1 MFWTKRLPAC
11 LHSQGRAECCNWLVI
26 VSALVMAG
34 AVPATAVT
42 IDFNDLNATSGDIVL
57 DSISPYQG
65 FSWTNFSVYANTPGF
80 PGFNNGIVS
89 PPNAAY
95 GGGDA
100 MGSPTPS
107 FIASTS
113 DFDLVSAYLGSGWY
127 DGLDLT
133 VEGLLNGT
141 QRFSKTITV
150 NTSAAQ
156 LFSFDFTDINSL
168 EFFTAVTA
176 TTSDPYACGP
186 SGCSQFT
193 LDDLTVTPSS
203 GPPPPP
209 PPTVPEPAT
218 LVIASVGIIAL
229 VTSRRVISSC
239 KF

>member
-1 MFWTKRLPAC
+1 MSWAKRPPSFF
-11 LHSQGRAECCNWLVI
+11 HSQRRVEAFKWLVVI
-26 VSALVMAG
+26 SGLVMAS
-34 AVPATAVT
+34 AAPAAAVT
-42 IDFNDLNATSGDIVL
+42 VNFNDLNASSGDVVL
-57 DSISPYQG
+57 DGISPYQG
-65 FSWTNFSVYANTPGF
+65 LSWTNFSVYTNTPGF

-95 GGGDA
+95 GGGDS

-107 FIASTS
+107 YITSAS
-113 DFDLVSAYLGSGWY
+113 DFNLMSAYLGSGWY
-127 DGLDLT
+127 NGLDVT
-133 VEGLLNGT
+133 VDGSLDGT

-156 LFSFDFTDINSL
+156 LVSFNFTDIDSL
-168 EFFTAVTA
+168 EFFTTVLA

-203 GPPPPP
+203 GPPPPK
-209 PPTVPEPAT
+209 TPEPAT
-218 LVIASVGIIAL
+218 LVIVSLGIIVLA
-229 VTSRRVISSC
+229 TSRRVSSH